1 MAKAEAAPFWDKG
14 GNLRK
19 LDLQFPTSE
28 SSGLERKLV
37 TIL

>member
-1 MAKAEAAPFWDKG
+1 VAKAEAAPFWD